1 MEQKEIIAQLMK
13 EGAKKVNDVTI
24 KNVTLTVM
32 DEYTRLGLTLN
43 KEVDGYKAEED
54 GTYTLAKVKVIFVS
68 TFSIASLLKDNDDAA
83 FAANHLVKHPDAM
96 AMILSRANVTI
107 VQQFVKEGE
116 EYTNPF
122 SENAEPVTFDHD
134 VIINYVTDI
143 KLSDFGLKRLDRLA
157 DKMLGFE

>member
-1 MEQKEIIAQLMK
+1 MEAKEIIAQLMK

-24 KNVTLTVM
+24 KNVTVTVM

-54 GTYTLAKVKVIFVS
+54 GTYVPAKVKVIFVS
-68 TFSIASLLKDNDDAA
+68 AFSIASLLKDNDDAA

-96 AMILSRANVTI
+96 GMILSRANVTI
-107 VQQFVKEGE
+107 VQQSVKEGE

>member
-1 MEQKEIIAQLMK
+1 MEAKDIIAQLMK
-13 EGAKKVNDVTI
+13 EGAKKVSDVTI
-24 KNVTLTVM
+24 KNVTVTVM

-43 KEVDGYKAEED
+43 REVDGYKAEED
-54 GTYTLAKVKVIFVS
+54 GTYTSAKVKVIFVS
-68 TFSIASLLKDNDDAA
+68 AFSIASLLKDNDDAA

-107 VQQFVKEGE
+107 VQQSVKEGE

>member
-24 KNVTLTVM
+24 KNVTVTVM

-54 GTYTLAKVKVIFVS
+54 GTYTPVKVKVIFVS
-68 TFSIASLLKDNDDAA
+68 AFSIASLLKDNDDAA

-107 VQQFVKEGE
+107 VQQSVKEGE